1 VEKLNKIELVR
12 GVMKKILFIQIIIIL
27 AVFSAKS
34 QQEPV
39 FSQYTMN
46 QYLINPAFAGSE
58 GYTSFNLTARQQ
70 WLGFENAPMTQAIS
84 GQARILKTSY
94 VSKSRSVRK
103 RIKRRRPSGKIGLG
117 GYLYNDQNGPI
128 GRTGLEIS
136 YAYHTFLGDGQL
148 SLGLSLSAYQFR
160 VNTSELETSEG
171 YDPLIDEARG
181 SMIIPDGSVGVYYTY
196 HPFYVGV
203 SARNLFQASVKFGG
217 DNSFSDYQQVRHY
230 YLMTGYRYDMDNDFE
245 IEPSILL
252 KTTENFTLQADVSLK
267 GYYKRDYWLGFSYRT
282 GNAFITTV
290 GIKVDK
296 LYFGYSFDYSL
307 NDIQRISYGSHEIM
321 IGLKFG
327 DNTRRYRWL
336 NRF

>member
-1 VEKLNKIELVR
+1 MRKIILL
-12 GVMKKILFIQIIIIL
+12 LFIISL
-27 AVFSAKS
+27 TVYSAKS

-39 FSQYTMN
+39 YSQYMMN
-46 QYLINPAFAGSE
+46 QFLINPAFAGSE
-58 GYTSFNLTARQQ
+58 GFTSFNLTARQQ

-84 GQARILKTSY
+84 GQTRIMKNSY
-94 VSKSRSVRK
+94 VSKSRSIRK
-103 RIKRRRPSGKIGLG
+103 RTKRRRPSGKIGLG

-136 YAYHTFLGDGQL
+136 YAYHLFVGDGQL

-160 VNTSELETSEG
+160 INTSELHTSEG
-171 YDPLIDEARG
+171 YDPLINEARE
-181 SMIIPDGSVGVYYTY
+181 SMFIPDGSVGVYYTY
-196 HPFYVGV
+196 QPFYIGL
-203 SARNLFQASVKFGG
+203 SAKNLFQAAVKFGG
-217 DNSFSDYQQVRHY
+217 DNSFSDYQQIRNY
-230 YLMTGYRYDMDNDFE
+230 YLTTGYRYDMDNDFE
-245 IEPSILL
+245 IEPSLL
-252 KTTENFTLQADVSLK
+252 IKTTELFNLQVDVSLK

-282 GNAFITTV
+282 GNAFITMV
-290 GIKVDK
+290 GIKVDR
-296 LYFGYSFDYSL
+296 LYFGYAFDYSL

>member
-1 VEKLNKIELVR
+1 
-12 GVMKKILFIQIIIIL
+12 MKKILIIL
-27 AVFSAKS
+27 FIATLSVYPALS
-34 QQEPV
+34 QLD

-46 QYLINPAFAGSE
+46 QFIINPAYAGSE

-84 GQARILKTSY
+84 GQTRIMKTSY
-94 VSKSRSVRK
+94 VSKSRSVKK
-103 RIKRRRPSGKIGLG
+103 RTKKRRPSGKIGLG

-128 GRTGLEIS
+128 GKTGLEVS
-136 YAYHTFLGDGQL
+136 YAYHLFVSDGQL

-160 VNTSELETSEG
+160 VNTDELNTVDPS
-171 YDPLIDEARG
+171 DPLLSQSRE
-181 SMIIPDGSVGVYYTY
+181 SMFIPDGSVGVYYTY
-196 HPFYVGV
+196 QPFYIGI
-203 SARNLFQASVKFGG
+203 SARNLFQAAVKFGS
-217 DNSFSDYQQVRHY
+217 DNNFTDYQQPRNY
-230 YLMTGYRYDMDNDFE
+230 YLITGYRYDMDNDFE
-245 IEPSILL
+245 IEPSLMI
-252 KTTENFTLQADVSLK
+252 KTSESFSLQTDISLK

-290 GIKVDK
+290 GIKVDR
-296 LYFGYSFDYSL
+296 LYFGYAFDYSL

-327 DNTRRYRWL
+327 DNSRRYRWL

>member
-1 VEKLNKIELVR
+1 
-12 GVMKKILFIQIIIIL
+12 MKRVSIILFIIVL
-27 AVFSAKS
+27 AVSQGRS
-34 QQEPV
+34 QQEPIY
-39 FSQYTMN
+39 SQYTMN
-46 QYLINPAFAGSE
+46 KYLINPAYAGSE

-84 GQARILKTSY
+84 GQTRILKTSY
-94 VSKSRSVRK
+94 VSKSRSVRN
-103 RIKRRRPSGKIGLG
+103 RTKRRRPSGKVGLG

-128 GRTGLEIS
+128 GRTGLEFS
-136 YAYHTFLGDGQL
+136 YAYHLFINDGQL

-160 VNTSELETSEG
+160 VNTSELVTNE
-171 YDPLIDEARG
+171 YDPLLDEARA
-181 SMIIPDGSVGVYYTY
+181 SMFIPDGSVGIYYTY
-196 HPFYVGV
+196 QPFYIGI
-203 SARNLFQASVKFGG
+203 SARNLFQAAVKFGG

-230 YLMTGYRYDMDNDFE
+230 YLMSGYRYDMDNDFE
-245 IEPSILL
+245 IEPSILI
-252 KTTENFTLQADVSLK
+252 KTTENFNLQADIALK

-282 GNAFITTV
+282 GNAFITSV
-290 GIKVDK
+290 GIKVDR
-296 LYFGYSFDYSL
+296 LYFGYAFDYSL

>member
-1 VEKLNKIELVR
+1 
-12 GVMKKILFIQIIIIL
+12 
-27 AVFSAKS
+27 
-34 QQEPV
+34 
-39 FSQYTMN
+39 MN

-58 GYTSFNLTARQQ
+58 GFTSFNLTARQQ

-84 GQARILKTSY
+84 GQTRILKTSY
-94 VSKSRSVRK
+94 VSKSRSVKKRVKRK
-103 RIKRRRPSGKIGLG
+103 RPSGKIGIG

-128 GRTGLEIS
+128 GRTGLELS
-136 YAYHTFLGDGQL
+136 YAYHMFIADGQL

-160 VNTSELETSEG
+160 VNTDDLVTASEDRL
-171 YDPLIDEARG
+171 LDEARG
-181 SMIIPDGSVGVYYTY
+181 SMFIPDGSVGVYYTY
-196 HPFYVGV
+196 LPFYIGV
-203 SARNLFQASVKFGG
+203 SARNLFQAAVKFGS
-217 DNSFSDYQQVRHY
+217 DNSFSDYQQVRRY
-230 YLMTGYRYDMDNDFE
+230 YLTTGYRYDMDNDFE
-245 IEPSILL
+245 IEPSILIN
-252 KTTENFTLQADVSLK
+252 TTESFNLQADVSIK

-290 GIKVDK
+290 GIRVDR
-296 LYFGYSFDYSL
+296 LYFGYAFDYSL